1 MTKLRLFDSYAFY
14 TSGIVNF
21 GPLYVKLNF
30 DSKSDSKTPLN
41 EVYVALLACA
51 SVQGVMLLTCNYAD
65 ENEPSLTP
73 NHMFYGRALTLC
85 DPETRPDVSKM
96 LLPSKINNIEN
107 HFRDRWKKEY
117 LVNLREDQKIKHPNK
132 YQQIV
137 NVKDIVKVQE
147 DKIPRSVWKVGI
159 TEEVIKGTD
168 EMVIFEEQ

>member
-1 MTKLRLFDSYAFY
+1 
-14 TSGIVNF
+14 
-21 GPLYVKLNF
+21 
-30 DSKSDSKTPLN
+30 
-41 EVYVALLACA
+41 
-51 SVQGVMLLTCNYAD
+51 
-65 ENEPSLTP
+65 
-73 NHMFYGRALTLC
+73 MFYGRALTLC